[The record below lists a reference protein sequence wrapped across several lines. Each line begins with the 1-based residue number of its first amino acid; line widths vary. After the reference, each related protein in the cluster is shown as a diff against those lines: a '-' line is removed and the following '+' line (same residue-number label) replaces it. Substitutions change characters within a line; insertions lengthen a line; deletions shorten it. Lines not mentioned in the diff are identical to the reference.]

1 MINLSEPRRI
11 ALDSGAILLYQR
23 NIVSPTTAFG
33 VWIGKGSRDEGAAEH
48 GMSHVLEHMVFRGTP
63 SRSGLD
69 IALDLESIGG
79 QWDAFT
85 SKETVCYHGRT
96 LEEHFPRLVDVFS
109 DIVLNP
115 LIEPSS
121 LKTEL
126 KVIREEIRSV
136 NDSPEEAVYELFFK
150 GLFGG
155 SQLGY
160 PVAGNLRDLSRI
172 DHDGIMLF
180 HRKTYIAANTVFAYI
195 GTLPPGKVKRIL
207 DRRFA
212 FPLKGRRPGR
222 RRDRFMPA
230 VSRTVRKSAWSQFHV
245 CTGTRTVPAGDPMRF
260 AVMLLS
266 GIVGGGVSSR
276 LFQSLREKAGLAY
289 SVFSHVNFWSDTG
302 AFSVYFCVDPR
313 NLKAAFKIFDREME
327 KIRSG
332 GITAEELE
340 SAKAQL
346 KGSIIFGLES
356 SETRLFRLFHEECY
370 LKEFR
375 KVEDVLRDIDAT
387 DTGMV
392 NEAAGKLLEPHRMV
406 RAVCGPDSAAGR
418 KALR

>member
-1 MINLSEPRRI
+1 MIKLPEPRRI
-11 ALDSGAILLYQR
+11 ALESGAILLYQR
-23 NIVSPTTAFG
+23 NVVSPTTAFG
-33 VWIGKGSRDEGAAEH
+33 VWIRKGSRDEGDGER

-85 SKETVCYHGRT
+85 SKEAVCYHGRT
-96 LEEHFPRLVDVFS
+96 LEEHFPRLADVFS

-115 LIEPSS
+115 LIEPAA
-121 LKTEL
+121 LRTEL

-136 NDSPEEAVYELFFK
+136 ADSPEEVAYELFFR

-155 SQLGY
+155 NQLGH
-160 PVAGNLRDLSRI
+160 PVAGTLMDISRMNR
-172 DHDGIMLF
+172 DGILSF
-180 HRKTYIAANTVFAYI
+180 HRKTYTAANTVFAYI
-195 GTLPPGKVKRIL
+195 GTLPPGKVARIL

-222 RRDRFMPA
+222 RHNRFMPA
-230 VSRTVRKSAWSQFHV
+230 VSRSARKGGWSQHHV
-245 CTGTRTVPAGDPMRF
+245 CVGARTVPADDPMRF

-302 AFSVYFCVDPR
+302 AFSVYFSVDPR
-313 NLKAAFKIFDREME
+313 NLKSALEIFNREME
-327 KIRSG
+327 NIRSG

-340 SAKAQL
+340 SSRAQL
-346 KGSIIFGLES
+346 KGSIIFSLES
-356 SETRLFRLFHEECY
+356 SETRLFRLFHEECN
-370 LKEFR
+370 LGEFR
-375 KVEDVLRDIDAT
+375 KVEDVLRDIDAV
-387 DTGMV
+387 DVAMIG
-392 NEAAGKLLEPHRMV
+392 EAAEELLAPRRMI
-406 RAVCGPDSAAGR
+406 RAVCGPDGAAGR
-418 KALR
+418 KSSR

>member
-1 MINLSEPRRI
+1 MIDLPEPRRI

-33 VWIGKGSRDEGAAEH
+33 VWISKGSRDERPGER
-48 GMSHVLEHMVFRGTP
+48 GMSHLLEHMVFRGTP
-63 SRSGLD
+63 SRSGID

-85 SKETVCYHGRT
+85 SKEAVCYHGRT

-109 DIVLNP
+109 DIILDP
-115 LIEPSS
+115 LLEPAA

-136 NDSPEEAVYELFFK
+136 DDSPEEAAYELFFR

-155 SQLGY
+155 SQLGH
-160 PVAGNLRDLSRI
+160 PVAGTLRDISRMDRDGLLS
-172 DHDGIMLF
+172 F
-180 HRKTYIAANTVFAYI
+180 HRKTYTAANTIFAYI
-195 GTLPPGKVKRIL
+195 GTMPPGRVARIL
-207 DRRFA
+207 NRRFK

-230 VSRTVRKSAWSQFHV
+230 ASRSVRRNGWSQHHV
-245 CTGTRTVPAGDPMRF
+245 CIGTRTVPAGDPMRF

-276 LFQSLREKAGLAY
+276 LFQSMREKAGLAY
-289 SVFSHVNFWSDTG
+289 SVYSHVNFWSDTG
-302 AFSVYFCVDPR
+302 AFSIYFSVDPK
-313 NLKAAFKIFDREME
+313 NLGSAFKIFDREME
-327 KIRSG
+327 NILTG
-332 GITAEELE
+332 GITAPELE
-340 SAKAQL
+340 SARAQL
-346 KGSIIFGLES
+346 KGSIIFSLES

-370 LKEFR
+370 LGSFR
-375 KVEDVLRDIDAT
+375 KVEDVLGDIDAV
-387 DTGMV
+387 DTAMV
-392 NEAAGKLLEPHRMV
+392 DKAAEKLLAPRRLI
-406 RAVCGPDSAAGR
+406 RAVSGPDGAAGR
-418 KALR
+418 KSSR

>member
-1 MINLSEPRRI
+1 MINLPVPRRI
-11 ALDSGAILLYQR
+11 ALDSGAVLLYQK
-23 NIVSPTTAFG
+23 NIVSSTAAFG
-33 VWIGKGSRDEGAAEH
+33 AWIKKGSRDEEAGQR

-85 SKETVCYHGRT
+85 SKEAVCFHGRT
-96 LEEHFPRLVDVFS
+96 LEEHFPRLADVFS

-115 LIEPSS
+115 LIEAPE

-136 NDSPEEAVYELFFK
+136 NDSPEEEVYELFFK
-150 GLFGG
+150 GLFKG
-155 SQLGY
+155 SQLGH
-160 PVAGNLRDLSRI
+160 PVAGNLKDISGIDRDSL
-172 DHDGIMLF
+172 LAF
-180 HRKTYIAANTVFAYI
+180 HRKTYTAANMVFAYI
-195 GTLPPGKVKRIL
+195 GDIPAGRVAKIL
-207 DRRFA
+207 DRKFD

-222 RRDRFMPA
+222 RHDRFEPA
-230 VSRTVRKSAWSQFHV
+230 RSGSARKNGWNQYHV
-245 CTGTRTVPAGDPMRF
+245 CIGTRTVPSGDPMRF

-266 GIVGGGVSSR
+266 GIIGGGVSSR

-289 SVFSHVNFWSDTG
+289 SVFSTINFWSDTG

-313 NLKAAFKIFDREME
+313 NLQPALDIFEREME
-327 KIRSG
+327 KIRVG
-332 GITAEELE
+332 GVTGEELE

-370 LKEFR
+370 IGSFR
-375 KVEDVLRDIDAT
+375 KIDDVLRDIDKVDVKMIANVAKKILAPDRLIRAT
-387 DTGMV
+387 
-392 NEAAGKLLEPHRMV
+392 
-406 RAVCGPDSAAGR
+406 CGPDGAPR
-418 KALR
+418 KKR

>member
-1 MINLSEPRRI
+1 MINLPVPRRI
-11 ALDSGAILLYQR
+11 ALDSGAVLLYQK

-33 VWIGKGSRDEGAAEH
+33 AWIKKGSRDEGAGEL

-85 SKETVCYHGRT
+85 SKEAVCYYGRS
-96 LEEHFPRLVDVFS
+96 LEEHFPKLADVFS
-109 DIVLNP
+109 DIILNP
-115 LIEPSS
+115 VIEAPA
-121 LKTEL
+121 LRTEL
-126 KVIREEIRSV
+126 KVIREEIKSV
-136 NDSPEEAVYELFFK
+136 NDSPEEEVYELFFK
-150 GLFGG
+150 GLFSG
-155 SQLGY
+155 SQLGH
-160 PVAGNLRDLSRI
+160 PVAGDLRDISRI
-172 DHDGIMLF
+172 DHDSLLAF
-180 HRKTYIAANTVFAYI
+180 HRKTYTAANTVFAYI
-195 GTLPPGKVKRIL
+195 GDIPAGKVARIL

-222 RRDRFMPA
+222 RRDRFEPA
-230 VSRTVRKSAWSQFHV
+230 RSKSTRKSGWSQYHV
-245 CTGTRTVPAGDPMRF
+245 CIGTKTVPSGDPMRF

-289 SVFSHVNFWSDTG
+289 SVFSNINFWSDTG

-313 NLKAAFKIFDREME
+313 NLKPALDIFEREME
-327 KIRSG
+327 KIRVG
-332 GITAEELE
+332 GVTEEELE
-340 SAKAQL
+340 SARAQL

-370 LKEFR
+370 IGSFR
-375 KVEDVLRDIDAT
+375 KVEDVLRDIDAV
-387 DTGMV
+387 DVEMI
-392 NEAAGKLLEPHRMV
+392 AAAVEKLLAPDRLI
-406 RAVCGPDSAAGR
+406 RATCGPDGASGR
-418 KALR
+418 KR

>member
-1 MINLSEPRRI
+1 MIDLPEPRRI

-33 VWIGKGSRDEGAAEH
+33 VWINKGSRDERAGER
-48 GMSHVLEHMVFRGTP
+48 GMSHLLEHMVFRGTP
-63 SRSGLD
+63 SRSGID

-85 SKETVCYHGRT
+85 SKEAVCYHGRT

-109 DIVLNP
+109 DIILDP
-115 LIEPSS
+115 LLEPAA

-136 NDSPEEAVYELFFK
+136 DDSPEEAAYELFFR

-155 SQLGY
+155 SQLGH
-160 PVAGNLRDLSRI
+160 PVAGTLRDISRMDRDGLLS
-172 DHDGIMLF
+172 F
-180 HRKTYIAANTVFAYI
+180 HRKTYTAANTIFAYI
-195 GTLPPGKVKRIL
+195 GTMPPGRVARIL
-207 DRRFA
+207 NRRFK

-230 VSRTVRKSAWSQFHV
+230 ASRSVRRNGWSQHHVCIGARTVS
-245 CTGTRTVPAGDPMRF
+245 AGDPMRF

-276 LFQSLREKAGLAY
+276 LFQSMREKAGLAY
-289 SVFSHVNFWSDTG
+289 SVYSHVNFWSDTG
-302 AFSVYFCVDPR
+302 AFSIYFSVDPK
-313 NLKAAFKIFDREME
+313 NLGSAFKIFDREME
-327 KIRSG
+327 NILTG
-332 GITAEELE
+332 GITAPELE
-340 SAKAQL
+340 SARAQL
-346 KGSIIFGLES
+346 KGSIIFSLES

-370 LKEFR
+370 LGSFR
-375 KVEDVLRDIDAT
+375 KVEDVLGDIDAV
-387 DTGMV
+387 DTAMV
-392 NEAAGKLLEPHRMV
+392 DKAAEKLLAPRRLI
-406 RAVCGPDSAAGR
+406 RAVSGPDGAAGR
-418 KALR
+418 KSSR